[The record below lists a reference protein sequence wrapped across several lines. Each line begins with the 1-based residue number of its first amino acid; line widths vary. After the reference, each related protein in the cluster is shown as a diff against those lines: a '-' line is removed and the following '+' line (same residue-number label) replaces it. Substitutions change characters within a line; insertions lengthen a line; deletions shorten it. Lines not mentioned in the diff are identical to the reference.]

1 MSLPNLPTDNLYK
14 FMALSGLSLIISMI
28 ILFAHENSKLSD
40 RYERLFFDL
49 TQSKIEK
56 ETLYCRKIKINEELE
71 KLKEKV
77 NSYEVD
83 SSMLSGKINLKELKE
98 SLNDKDHRT
107 YLEFLYKYRDHI
119 FPEKKEAEIINIKID
134 ELETI
139 EDKLKEKDAY
149 IEYYKVLV
157 EKNEKHIKRLEWVVF
172 FLIFVGSVVSVK
184 GFSLWYRKV
193 QKYLDIE
200 YRKKGID
207 LQE

>member
-40 RYERLFFDL
+40 RYERFSFDL

-56 ETLYCRKIKINEELE
+56 ETLYCRKIKINEEIE
-71 KLKEKV
+71 KLEEKV
-77 NSYEVD
+77 NNYEID
-83 SSMLSGKINLKELKE
+83 SSILSEKINLKELKE

-107 YLEFLYKYRDHI
+107 YLEFLFKYMDCI
-119 FPEKKEAEIINIKID
+119 IPEKKEAEIIDKKIE

-139 EDKLKEKDAY
+139 EDKLREKDAY
-149 IEYYKVLV
+149 IEHYKFFIEINNVL
-157 EKNEKHIKRLEWVVF
+157 IKRLEWVVF